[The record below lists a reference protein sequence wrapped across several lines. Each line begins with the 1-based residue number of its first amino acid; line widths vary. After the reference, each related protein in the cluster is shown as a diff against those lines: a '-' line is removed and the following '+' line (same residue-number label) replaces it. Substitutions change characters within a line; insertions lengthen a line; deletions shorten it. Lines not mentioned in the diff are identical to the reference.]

1 MRIAVRLAVALAV
14 SLASAAAAADSVVD
28 STGGSGTAVER
39 VRKAREGVNVS
50 DQAARLRDPD
60 PQVRLNAL
68 KGLAE
73 EGGAGGKDVAIQA
86 VDDPDP
92 RVQAKALDVLVQLR
106 AKDAAPAL
114 LQRMFLKGAS
124 APLRKRILVT
134 LRALGDA
141 DTARALLDYARN
153 ERDAELRGAA
163 VVAVGQLA
171 DPSLAEPLRGFA
183 QSETDPNIQRVAN
196 EAVIRLSTPKP

>member
-1 MRIAVRLAVALAV
+1 MRPAVALAV
-14 SLASAAAAADSVVD
+14 AVAAVASIAIAAESVVD

-39 VRKAREGVNVS
+39 VRKAREGVNVG
-50 DQAARLRDPD
+50 DRAARLRDSD

-68 KGLAE
+68 KGVAE
-73 EGGAGGKDVAIQA
+73 DGAADGKDLAIQA
-86 VDDPDP
+86 LDDSDP

-114 LQRMFLKGAS
+114 VQRMFLKGAS
-124 APLRKRILVT
+124 VPLRKRILAT

-141 DTARALLDYARN
+141 DTARALLDYAKN
-153 ERDAELRGAA
+153 ESDAELRGAA
-163 VVAVGQLA
+163 VVAAGQLA

-183 QSETDPNIQRVAN
+183 RSETDPNIRRVAN
-196 EAVIRLSTPKP
+196 EAAIRLSTPKP